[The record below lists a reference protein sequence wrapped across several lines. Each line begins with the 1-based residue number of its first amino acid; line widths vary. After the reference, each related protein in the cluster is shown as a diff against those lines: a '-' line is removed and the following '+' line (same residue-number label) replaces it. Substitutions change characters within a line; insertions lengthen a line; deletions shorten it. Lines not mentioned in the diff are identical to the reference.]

1 MICLNINPRRLLR
14 FPPVFTAVPAVFGS
28 GQDEGDKTV
37 KFDIDYIKKI
47 YGSYYDKY
55 YAVRKLAKEYGVKP
69 ADIFQILQD
78 NGIIGGGVKKKS
90 GKETAYTQSE
100 IDMLVSMRSS
110 GASFGEIEK
119 ILGRSAKTLSAKY
132 QKLRREGKIPE
143 STDPEPVEKIE
154 EKDEPIQ
161 SNLILDGAEIKPV
174 EDEKTKPKFTVV
186 DRIPTGYILEL
197 QAEFR
202 FNTLEEIRD
211 FFHSDPMLSALVDN
225 YSVTEESTVVIEG
238 DFI

>member
-1 MICLNINPRRLLR
+1 M
-14 FPPVFTAVPAVFGS
+14 
-28 GQDEGDKTV
+28 V

-90 GKETAYTQSE
+90 GKEAAYTQSE

-132 QKLRREGKIPE
+132 QKLKREGKIPE
-143 STDPEPVEKIE
+143 NTDPEPVEIE
-154 EKDEPIQ
+154 ETE
-161 SNLILDGAEIKPV
+161 AEKIKPDEIRSV
-174 EDEKTKPKFTVV
+174 EQEKSKPFTVV

-211 FFHSDPMLSALVDN
+211 FFHSDAMLSALVDN
-225 YSVTEESTVVIEG
+225 YSVTEENAIVIEG